1 MNVRLILI
9 LLVFAAL
16 GLLAAFNWNAFMAPT
31 SLWLVFTTVQAPL
44 GLIMLAM
51 IALLS
56 ALFLAYVIYLQGSVL
71 IEARRQTRELQAQ
84 RELAEKAEASRFTEL
99 KGAMLAE
106 LDKVAARMESSQ
118 ALTAQ
123 RLDKL
128 DHDFGDALEHTESS
142 IAAYI
147 GELDDRLG
155 GRGKEAV

>member
-1 MNVRLILI
+1 MNVRLVLI

-16 GLLAAFNWNAFMAPT
+16 GLLAALNWSAFIAPT

-44 GLIMLAM
+44 GLIMLGM

-56 ALFLAYVIYLQGSVL
+56 ALFIAYVIYLQGSVL

-99 KGAMLAE
+99 KGTMLAE
-106 LDKVAARMESSQ
+106 LDKVAARMESAQ

-123 RLDKL
+123 RLEKL
-128 DHDFGDALEHTESS
+128 DHDFGDALERTEGA

-147 GELDDRLG
+147 GELDDRIG
-155 GRGKEAV
+155 GRAKEAG